1 VPKPTLANIRL
12 PSLTLITIG
21 FMLVCLLVG
30 AAIVFNVVNDKVRSF
45 QELSLRTAVETRAR
59 GVQTAFAASLYREW
73 ANLEILAKSLSV
85 TEPANI
91 QDDLSTLVGT
101 GQIIS
106 WAGYAGSDGRVQ
118 VASNGLLKGEDVS
131 TRPWFQQGLQGDFAG
146 DAHEA
151 VLLASKLPA
160 LENGEPLRFLD
171 MAKPIAGADQTV
183 VGVLGLH
190 LNLEWAKTYVKE
202 LSNALN
208 VGVFI
213 VNPEGTAVISSEEQS
228 LLNLDLPSLGRAR
241 TGATGVSL
249 EVWPDGKNY
258 FVATLPEASYRT
270 LPKFGWSIVARID
283 ANAIS
288 EPASSFSSQLLFNLA
303 MLCLFLLVL
312 TSLFIISFI
321 RPFHHLAN
329 SAKAVA
335 DGEDVYPYESYRT
348 SELATIGSAISRMQA
363 NMDRPDDTDKAKQPM
378 DGQDG
383 R

>member
-1 VPKPTLANIRL
+1 VPKPTLAKSRL

-118 VASNGLLKGEDVS
+118 VASNGLLRGEDVS

-183 VGVLGLH
+183 AGVLGLH

-228 LLNLDLPSLGRAR
+228 LLNMDLPSLGRAR

>member
-1 VPKPTLANIRL
+1 
-12 PSLTLITIG
+12 
-21 FMLVCLLVG
+21 MLVCLLVG

-73 ANLEILAKSLSV
+73 ANLEILAKSLAV
-85 TEPANI
+85 TDPGNI

-106 WAGYAGSDGRVQ
+106 WAGYAGNDGGVQ
-118 VASNGLLKGEDVS
+118 VASNGLLAGADVS
-131 TRPWFQQGLQGDFAG
+131 ARPWFQQGLQGDFAG

-171 MAKPIAGADQTV
+171 MAKPIASPSQTAA
-183 VGVLGLH
+183 GVLGLH

-202 LSNALN
+202 LSQALN

-270 LPKFGWSIVARID
+270 LPKFGWSIVAKID
-283 ANAIS
+283 ANAIR

-303 MLCLFLLVL
+303 LLCLFLLIL
-312 TSLFIISFI
+312 TSLFIVSFI

-363 NMDRPDDTDKAKQPM
+363 NMDRPQNT
-378 DGQDG
+378 
-383 R
+383 

>member
-1 VPKPTLANIRL
+1 MPKPTLANSRL
-12 PSLTLITIG
+12 PSLTLITLG

-73 ANLEILAKSLSV
+73 ANLEILAKSLSA

-190 LNLEWAKTYVKE
+190 LNLEWAKTYVEE

-208 VGVFI
+208 VGVSI

-228 LLNLDLPSLGRAR
+228 ILNLDLPSLGRAR

-303 MLCLFLLVL
+303 MLCLFLLAL